1 MAGRSTL
8 MQLLRSRAQEAP
20 KTKPPDPWLGIG
32 RRRKNVDFRRW
43 LLSKREAWAFPPKPS
58 VPTVR
63 GTSPLSPWDVSPVGN
78 RGRSYSDSLRRLP
91 EVRNWG
97 KFKPRLKG
105 VLWIVIEF
113 LPRHADLRSGGRSNR
128 FPSRTIAG
136 AARTYGLVRR
146 PRPGARPALPGQE
159 KHNRHHGSECP
170 KSTRNRESR
179 EGLPVD
185 RQCVGIAF

>member
-63 GTSPLSPWDVSPVGN
+63 GTSPLSPWDVSPVGR

-97 KFKPRLKG
+97 KLKPGLKG

-113 LPRHADLRSGGRSNR
+113 SPRHADLRFGGRSDR

-146 PRPGARPALPGQE
+146 PRHGARAALPGQE
-159 KHNRHHGSECP
+159 KHYRRHGSERAKP
-170 KSTRNRESR
+170 ARSR
-179 EGLPVD
+179 KGGEGLPPHHQ
-185 RQCVGIAF
+185 R